1 MFALT
6 FSAGGK
12 LCAVDLKYVCTVS
25 PAFDLHADA
34 SRPLPFVGWHGDGD
48 SKIPA
53 FDLNYAITGKPAER
67 LFGTRHIIATPR
79 GDSEKIALVA
89 ERVGQVAEFP
99 ESALSGAEGDAYRS
113 AEYGGNSLALV
124 DIAKV
129 LEGAL

>member
-12 LCAVDLKYVCTVS
+12 TCAVDLKYVSTVS

-34 SRPLPFVGWHGDGD
+34 SRPLPFVGWHGEGD
-48 SKIPA
+48 FKIPA
-53 FDLNYAITGKPAER
+53 FDLNYAITGKAAER

-89 ERVGQVAEFP
+89 ERVGQVVEFP
-99 ESALSGAEGDAYRS
+99 DSALSGADGDAYRN
-113 AEYGGNSLALV
+113 AEYGGNSFVLV
-124 DIAKV
+124 DAAKV